1 MSTNKIIIKSVSE
14 QGRWRAGRK
23 FTRAGETL
31 DIAGLSQE
39 DLDAIRRDPLL
50 QVIGE
55 LPETAT
61 KHPAGQ
67 DDLCYRVL
75 KPFKYK
81 GEQIE
86 PTAGEDNAPV
96 SIQLDAKAAKK
107 LAAGGFISTAEG
119 DVSLPPAKVD

>member
-1 MSTNKIIIKSVSE
+1 MSTNTIIVKSVSE

-31 DIAGLSQE
+31 DIASLTQE
-39 DLDAIRRDPLL
+39 ELDAIRRDPLL
-50 QVIGE
+50 QVMGD
-55 LPETAT
+55 LPE
-61 KHPAGQ
+61 PAGQ
-67 DDLCYRVL
+67 GDLCYRVL

-81 GEQIE
+81 GAQIE

-96 SIQLDAKAAKK
+96 LIQLDAKVAKK

-119 DVSLPPAKVD
+119 DVSLPPAKAD